1 MSGISRYEIDFL
13 DVCLTLECR
22 IFFSKKVVY
31 NLVRKS
37 SAARKKIL
45 RLAPWNLYISP
56 LGSDQSTGLA
66 RSKTFAATFIVFNLQ
81 WLNYK

>member
-22 IFFSKKVVY
+22 IFS
-31 NLVRKS
+31 
-37 SAARKKIL
+37 RKKLCIILCENLARLEKTIL